1 MVSFVRHLGTLTT
14 PGRIY
19 YVTALSHR
27 LDRMSRSRK
36 SMLFGLALI
45 PLMAGGFVIQ
55 QRESQ
60 QGARLLDQV
69 LNIVSSRF
77 VDTVDQAT
85 LYEKAAR
92 GLVHELNDPYSV
104 LLSPKELS
112 AFNAQTNGRYA
123 GIGMEIAETQGFIT
137 VQRVFP
143 HTPAEQAGVQEGDR
157 INLID
162 TTNIRGWTVSQTSD
176 ALKGNPGS
184 RVLVKFSRPGVPELI
199 PITFT
204 RAVINIPAVP
214 YAIMLDGKVG
224 YIPLLQFNES
234 ARDEIE
240 NSITRLSREGARGI
254 VVDLRGNPGGIL
266 DQSLSVSNLFLRK
279 GQQISSIRARNG
291 ENQTFVA
298 SDDPIA
304 PTIPLVLLTDG
315 RSASASEIVAGAL
328 QDHDRALIIGTT
340 SFGKG
345 LVQSVFP
352 LDGGYALKMTTAKW
366 YTPNGR
372 SIQKE
377 RKLLPSGEFV
387 EVMPDS
393 LETDSVRRSR
403 PAFRSDAG
411 RVVYGG
417 GAITPDIIVR
427 PDTLTTAEQKVFN
440 AFAPK
445 TADVRVTL
453 MDYSLELKKTVR
465 PDFTVPPTWREEF
478 YRRLQAKGVTLDHAQ
493 YEQAAPEIDR
503 LLGNTVA
510 RLAFGDSTAK
520 RRSVSDDNQL
530 THALQVLKQS
540 ASQKDLFI
548 IAQREQPNPTTAR
561 R

>member
-1 MVSFVRHLGTLTT
+1 
-14 PGRIY
+14 
-19 YVTALSHR
+19 
-27 LDRMSRSRK
+27 MSRSPK
-36 SMLFGLALI
+36 SLLIGLAFI
-45 PLMAGGFVIQ
+45 PLLAGGFVFQ
-55 QRESQ
+55 QQSTQ

-77 VDTVDQAT
+77 VDTVDAAT

-92 GLVHELNDPYSV
+92 GLVRELNDPYSV

-112 AFNAQTNGRYA
+112 TFNAQTNGRYA

-143 HTPAEQAGVQEGDR
+143 HTPAEAAGVQEGDR
-157 INLID
+157 INFID
-162 TTNIRGWTVSQTSD
+162 TVNIRGWTVSQTSD
-176 ALKGNPGS
+176 ALKGRPGS
-184 RVLVKFSRPGVPELI
+184 KVLVKFSRTGVPELI

-204 RAVINIPAVP
+204 RALISIPAVP

-234 ARDEIE
+234 AKDEIE
-240 NSITRLSREGARGI
+240 ASVKKLSREGAKGLI
-254 VVDLRGNPGGIL
+254 IDLRGNPGGIL

-279 GQQISSIRARNG
+279 GLQISAIRGRNG
-291 ENQTFVA
+291 ENQRFAATEEPV
-298 SDDPIA
+298 A
-304 PTIPLVLLTDG
+304 PTIPLIILTDG

-328 QDHDRALIIGTT
+328 QDHDRALIMGTT

-352 LDGGYALKMTTAKW
+352 LEGGYALKMTTAKW
-366 YTPNGR
+366 YTPSGR

-411 RVVYGG
+411 RIVYGG

-445 TADVRVTL
+445 TADVRATL
-453 MDYSLELKKTVR
+453 MDYALELKKTVR
-465 PDFTVPPTWREEF
+465 PGFVVPLEWREEF
-478 YRRLQAKGVTLDHAQ
+478 YRRLQSKGVTVEKAQ
-493 YEQAAPEIDR
+493 YDQAGSEIDR
-503 LLGNTVA
+503 LLGNTVS
-510 RLAFGDSTAK
+510 RLAFGDSTAR
-520 RRSVSDDNQL
+520 RRSLPEDMQL
-530 THALQVLKQS
+530 SRALQALKQS
-540 ASQKDLFI
+540 QTQQDLFVL
-548 IAQREQPNPTTAR
+548 AQQQPALAEAVR
-561 R
+561 KK

>member
-1 MVSFVRHLGTLTT
+1 MF
-14 PGRIY
+14 
-19 YVTALSHR
+19 
-27 LDRMSRSRK
+27 
-36 SMLFGLALI
+36 FGLALI
-45 PLMAGGFVIQ
+45 PLMAGGFVFQ
-55 QRESQ
+55 QSESQ

-112 AFNAQTNGRYA
+112 AFNASTNGRYA

-157 INLID
+157 INFID

-184 RVLVKFSRPGVPELI
+184 RVRVRFSRPGVPELI

-234 ARDEIE
+234 ARDELE
-240 NSITRLSREGARGI
+240 GSVTRLSREGARGI
-254 VVDLRGNPGGIL
+254 VIDLRDNPGGIL

-304 PTIPLVLLTDG
+304 PSIPLVLLTNG

-352 LDGGYALKMTTAKW
+352 LEGGYALKMTTAKW
-366 YTPNGR
+366 YTPKGR

-377 RKLLPSGEFV
+377 RKLLPNGDFV

-393 LETDSVRRSR
+393 LETDSVHRKR
-403 PAFRSDAG
+403 PVFRSDAG
-411 RVVYGG
+411 RIVYGG

-445 TADVRVTL
+445 TADVRATL
-453 MDYSLELKKTVR
+453 MEYSLELKKTVR
-465 PDFTVPPTWREEF
+465 PNFAVPTAWRGEF
-478 YRRLQAKGVTLDHAQ
+478 YRRLQSKGVTLDYAQ

-510 RLAFGDSTAK
+510 RLAFGDSTAR
-520 RRSVSDDNQL
+520 RRSVGDDNQL
-530 THALQVLKQS
+530 THALQVLRQS
-540 ASQKDLFI
+540 ASQKDLFL
-548 IAQREQPNPTTAR
+548 IAQREQPKPSATAR
-561 R
+561 Q

>member
-1 MVSFVRHLGTLTT
+1 
-14 PGRIY
+14 
-19 YVTALSHR
+19 
-27 LDRMSRSRK
+27 
-36 SMLFGLALI
+36 
-45 PLMAGGFVIQ
+45 
-55 QRESQ
+55 
-60 QGARLLDQV
+60 
-69 LNIVSSRF
+69 
-77 VDTVDQAT
+77 
-85 LYEKAAR
+85 
-92 GLVHELNDPYSV
+92 
-104 LLSPKELS
+104 
-112 AFNAQTNGRYA
+112 
-123 GIGMEIAETQGFIT
+123 MEIAETQGFIT

-157 INLID
+157 INFID

-184 RVLVKFSRPGVPELI
+184 KVLVKFSRPGVPELI

-204 RAVINIPAVP
+204 RAVVNIPAVP
-214 YAIMLDGKVG
+214 YAIMLDGRIG

-234 ARDEIE
+234 AREELE
-240 NSITRLSREGARGI
+240 NSVTRLTRQGAKGVI
-254 VVDLRGNPGGIL
+254 IDLRGNPGGIL
-266 DQSLSVSNLFLRK
+266 DQALTVSNLFLKK
-279 GQQISSIRARNG
+279 GQQVSSIRARNG

-298 SDDPIA
+298 TDDPIA

-328 QDHDRALIIGTT
+328 QDHDRALIVGTT

-345 LVQSVFP
+345 LVQSIFP
-352 LDGGYALKMTTAKW
+352 LEGGYALKMTTAKW
-366 YTPNGR
+366 YTPSGR

-377 RKLLPSGEFV
+377 RKLLPSGDFV

-411 RVVYGG
+411 RTVYGG

-427 PDTLTTAEQKVFN
+427 PDTLTTSEQKVFN

-445 TADVRVTL
+445 TADVRATL

-465 PDFTVPPTWREEF
+465 PDFKVSPTWREEF
-478 YRRLQAKGVTLDHAQ
+478 YRRLQAKGVTIDHAQ
-493 YEQAAPEIDR
+493 YEQAGSEIDR

-520 RRSVSDDNQL
+520 RRSVPGDNQL
-530 THALQVLKQS
+530 VHAIDVLKQS
-540 ASQKDLFI
+540 TSQKDLFA
-548 IAQREQPNPTTAR
+548 IAQREQLATAATPHK
-561 R
+561 

>member
-1 MVSFVRHLGTLTT
+1 
-14 PGRIY
+14 
-19 YVTALSHR
+19 
-27 LDRMSRSRK
+27 
-36 SMLFGLALI
+36 
-45 PLMAGGFVIQ
+45 
-55 QRESQ
+55 
-60 QGARLLDQV
+60 
-69 LNIVSSRF
+69 
-77 VDTVDQAT
+77 
-85 LYEKAAR
+85 
-92 GLVHELNDPYSV
+92 
-104 LLSPKELS
+104 
-112 AFNAQTNGRYA
+112 
-123 GIGMEIAETQGFIT
+123 
-137 VQRVFP
+137 
-143 HTPAEQAGVQEGDR
+143 
-157 INLID
+157 
-162 TTNIRGWTVSQTSD
+162 
-176 ALKGNPGS
+176 
-184 RVLVKFSRPGVPELI
+184 VKFSRPGVTELI

-214 YAIMLDGKVG
+214 YAIMLDGNVG

-240 NSITRLSREGARGI
+240 NSVTKLSRQGAKGI
-254 VVDLRGNPGGIL
+254 IIDLRGNPGGIL

-279 GQQISSIRARNG
+279 GQQISSIRARSG

-298 SDDPIA
+298 SDDPVA

-328 QDHDRALIIGTT
+328 QDHDRALIVGTT

-352 LDGGYALKMTTAKW
+352 LEGGYALKMTTAKW

-403 PAFRSDAG
+403 PAFKSDAG
-411 RVVYGG
+411 RIVYGG

-427 PDTLTTAEQKVFN
+427 PDTLTTQEQKLFN

-445 TADVRVTL
+445 TADVRATL
-453 MDYSLELKKTVR
+453 MDYSLELKKTVK
-465 PDFTVPPTWREEF
+465 PDFVAPPTWREEF
-478 YRRLQAKGVTLDHAQ
+478 YRRLQAKGVAVDRTL
-493 YEQAAPEIDR
+493 YEQAGPEIDR

-520 RRSVSDDNQL
+520 RRSVVDDNQL
-530 THALQVLKQS
+530 VHAIDAIKQS
-540 ASQKDLFI
+540 NSQKDLFA
-548 IAQREQPNPTTAR
+548 IAQRENQTTASASAR

>member
-1 MVSFVRHLGTLTT
+1 MVPFVRQLGTLTGS
-14 PGRIY
+14 GRIY
-19 YVTALSHR
+19 YVTALSHQ
-27 LDRMSRSRK
+27 LDCMSRPRK
-36 SMLFGLALI
+36 SMLIGLALI
-45 PLMAGGFVIQ
+45 PLMAGGFVFQ
-55 QRESQ
+55 QSESQ

-92 GLVHELNDPYSV
+92 GLIHELNDPYSV

-112 AFNAQTNGRYA
+112 TFNAQTNGRYA

-157 INLID
+157 INFID

-184 RVLVKFSRPGVPELI
+184 KVRVRFSRPGVPELI

-214 YAIMLDGKVG
+214 YAIMLDSKIG

-234 ARDEIE
+234 ARDELE
-240 NSITRLSREGARGI
+240 SSITRLSREGARGI
-254 VVDLRGNPGGIL
+254 VIDLRGNPGGIL
-266 DQSLSVSNLFLRK
+266 DQSLSVSNLFLKK

-352 LDGGYALKMTTAKW
+352 LEGGYALKMTTAKW

-377 RKLLPSGEFV
+377 RKLLPSGDFV

-403 PAFRSDAG
+403 PKFRSDAG
-411 RVVYGG
+411 RIVYGG

-453 MDYSLELKKTVR
+453 MDYSLELRRRFNPISRYRQPGVR
-465 PDFTVPPTWREEF
+465 SSFAGFRPRASRSTRPSTSRQLPRSIAFSAI
-478 YRRLQAKGVTLDHAQ
+478 RLPAW
-493 YEQAAPEIDR
+493 
-503 LLGNTVA
+503 
-510 RLAFGDSTAK
+510 
-520 RRSVSDDNQL
+520 RSVILPRS
-530 THALQVLKQS
+530 VV
-540 ASQKDLFI
+540 AS
-548 IAQREQPNPTTAR
+548 PTTTS
-561 R
+561 

>member
-1 MVSFVRHLGTLTT
+1 
-14 PGRIY
+14 
-19 YVTALSHR
+19 
-27 LDRMSRSRK
+27 MSRSPK
-36 SMLFGLALI
+36 SLLIGLAFI
-45 PLMAGGFVIQ
+45 PVLAGGFVFQ
-55 QRESQ
+55 QQSTQ

-77 VDTVDQAT
+77 VDTVDAAT

-92 GLVHELNDPYSV
+92 GLVRELNDPYSV

-123 GIGMEIAETQGFIT
+123 GIGMEIAETQGFVT

-157 INLID
+157 INFID
-162 TTNIRGWTVSQTSD
+162 TVNIRGWTVSQTSD
-176 ALKGNPGS
+176 ALKGRPGS
-184 RVLVKFSRPGVPELI
+184 KVLVKFSRAGVAELI

-204 RAVINIPAVP
+204 RALISIPAVP

-234 ARDEIE
+234 ARDELE
-240 NSITRLSREGARGI
+240 ASVKRLSREGAKGLI
-254 VVDLRGNPGGIL
+254 IDLRGNPGGIL

-279 GQQISSIRARNG
+279 GQQISAVRGRNG
-291 ENQTFVA
+291 ENQRFAA
-298 SDDPIA
+298 SNEPVA
-304 PTIPLVLLTDG
+304 PTIPLIVLTDG

-328 QDHDRALIIGTT
+328 QDHDRALIMGTT

-377 RKLLPSGEFV
+377 RKLLPNGEYV

-403 PAFRSDAG
+403 PVFRSDAG
-411 RVVYGG
+411 RIVYGG

-445 TADVRVTL
+445 TAEFITTL
-453 MDYSLELKKTVR
+453 RDYAFELKKTVR
-465 PDFTVPPTWREEF
+465 PGFVVPLGWREEF
-478 YRRLQAKGVTLDHAQ
+478 YRRLQAKGVTVEKAQ
-493 YEQAAPEIDR
+493 YDQAGLEIDR
-503 LLGNTVA
+503 LLGSTVT
-510 RLAFGDSTAK
+510 RLAFGDSTAR
-520 RRSVSDDNQL
+520 RRSLPDDLQL
-530 THALQVLKQS
+530 SRALEALKQS
-540 ASQKDLFI
+540 QS
-548 IAQREQPNPTTAR
+548 
-561 R
+561 